1 MAKEHPNSKTSTNNK
16 PAENKNTPNNFK
28 MTIQN
33 TQRRRTKPEEPPSQ
47 PPPQTAASPP
57 HLSSSCP
64 SDDEFSFTITLHPSS
79 STKIPAPPDEGAKT
93 TAKPPTPSFTALE
106 DDLSPADEIFFHGH
120 LLPLRLLSHLPVSA
134 RSSTNSNDSFTLPVK
149 DFLHDKNKNLPK
161 PANTQIPKDPKAP
174 KPAKSSGF
182 SLFRL
187 PKRRKDQSDCPTLI
201 KEINIEVKRKE
212 EKEKQWRKLRW
223 DVTQVVKRYMRMVRP
238 LLSSF
243 KNGGGGGIKRE
254 RRKVETADR
263 KAHSFSSGSISVT
276 RGISRSDNNITSRR
290 SSAFSGGLR
299 GEYSAP
305 ASTRTSP
312 TNSGLLVA
320 QPPSKSTASS
330 DSTMEELHAAI
341 QAAIAHCKNS
351 IAVHEDQTKPN
362 VAVA

>member
-1 MAKEHPNSKTSTNNK
+1 MAKEHPNTPTHSK
-16 PAENKNTPNNFK
+16 PPENKNTQNNFK

-47 PPPQTAASPP
+47 PPPQNAASPP

-79 STKIPAPPDEGAKT
+79 STKIPAPPDEGLKT
-93 TAKPPTPSFTALE
+93 TKPPTPSFTALE

-134 RSSTNSNDSFTLPVK
+134 RSSTNSNDSFALPIK
-149 DFLHDKNKNLPK
+149 DYLHDKNIKNLQK

-174 KPAKSSGF
+174 KPAKSSAF
-182 SLFRL
+182 SIFRL

-201 KEINIEVKRKE
+201 REGQRKE

-263 KAHSFSSGSISVT
+263 KAHSFSSGSINVT

-320 QPPSKSTASS
+320 KPPSKSKASS
-330 DSTMEELHAAI
+330 DSTMEELQAAI

-351 IAVHEDQTKPN
+351 IAIHEDHGKPN